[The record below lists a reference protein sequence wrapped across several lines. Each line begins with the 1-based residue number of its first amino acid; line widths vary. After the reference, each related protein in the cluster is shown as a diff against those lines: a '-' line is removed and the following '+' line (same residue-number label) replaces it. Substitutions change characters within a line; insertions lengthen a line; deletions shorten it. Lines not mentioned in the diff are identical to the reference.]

1 MRKLIVAMLIGMFV
15 FAGGGEKIF
24 GFEKSAQAK
33 IVLNG
38 AEMKQPHFRLM
49 KGFLYEA
56 VKKGNFSEEM
66 QAKCAEMIVWAK
78 DLLDDKKVH
87 DLSVPVDGLSR
98 LFRAVVGDIN
108 TFFSNPKLSSK
119 DRAAV
124 AGAWVGVGGN
134 LLVRF
139 VRITIKSKATGQTET
154 KVDWEMTLLEKAE
167 GEKKDGTKE

>member
-15 FAGGGEKIF
+15 FVGGGEKIF
-24 GFEKSAQAK
+24 GSEKSVQAK

-56 VKKGNFSEEM
+56 VNKGNFSEEM
-66 QAKCAEMIVWAK
+66 KAKCAEMIVWAM
-78 DLLDDKKVH
+78 DLLNDKEVH
-87 DLSVPVDGLSR
+87 DLSVPTDSLAR

-108 TFFSNPKLSSK
+108 TFFSNPKLTSK
-119 DRAAV
+119 DRVAA
-124 AGAWVGVGGN
+124 AGVWGGIGGK
-134 LLVRF
+134 LLVKF

-154 KVDWEMTLLEKAE
+154 KVDWEMTLLKKAV